1 MMISKVLWPGKNH
14 SVSVL
19 SGGSTDS
26 AIAEKEIVYLL
37 YIDFDFMPINLYQA
51 LRVISIKFL
60 LVIFNAYKQG
70 GHENCGHDHTR
81 SIKIIFYQLL
91 PTTSVGNE

>member
-37 YIDFDFMPINLYQA
+37 YIDFDFMPINPLSSPKSDQHQ
-51 LRVISIKFL
+51 ISPCNI
-60 LVIFNAYKQG
+60 
-70 GHENCGHDHTR
+70 
-81 SIKIIFYQLL
+81 
-91 PTTSVGNE
+91 

>member
-1 MMISKVLWPGKNH
+1 MMTSKVLWPGENH

-37 YIDFDFMPINLYQA
+37 YIDFDFMPINPLSSPKSDQHQ
-51 LRVISIKFL
+51 ISPCNI
-60 LVIFNAYKQG
+60 
-70 GHENCGHDHTR
+70 
-81 SIKIIFYQLL
+81 
-91 PTTSVGNE
+91 

>member
-26 AIAEKEIVYLL
+26 AIAGKEIVYLL
-37 YIDFDFMPINLYQA
+37 YIDFDFMPINPLSIPKSDQHQ
-51 LRVISIKFL
+51 ISPCNI
-60 LVIFNAYKQG
+60 
-70 GHENCGHDHTR
+70 
-81 SIKIIFYQLL
+81 
-91 PTTSVGNE
+91 

>member
-37 YIDFDFMPINLYQA
+37 YIDFDFMPIKPLSSPKSDQHQ
-51 LRVISIKFL
+51 ISPCNI
-60 LVIFNAYKQG
+60 
-70 GHENCGHDHTR
+70 
-81 SIKIIFYQLL
+81 
-91 PTTSVGNE
+91 